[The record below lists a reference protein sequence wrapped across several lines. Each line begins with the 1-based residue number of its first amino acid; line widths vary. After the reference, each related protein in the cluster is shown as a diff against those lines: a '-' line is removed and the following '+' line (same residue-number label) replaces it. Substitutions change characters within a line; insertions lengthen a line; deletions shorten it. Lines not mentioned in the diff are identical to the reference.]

1 MSINNYII
9 DKIMYSNKNNINNIN
24 INTVNNKHSNSNN
37 NNSKNNN
44 KNNNK
49 NNDNND
55 NKINIKQY
63 QISVIGGKKISSNIF
78 DSKLKNKEIF
88 NDIIPLV
95 NSLFNIYITNFTFL
109 QQQSLFLENNELKIT
124 KDMSNN
130 HTYTSKQYMTNKLT
144 NFKIFENVLIKCKI
158 QEIKNTINF
167 NNIKNYNYITNFNII
182 TWKLLDDINIIL
194 KYNTTYYCI
203 ELNICSNKEI
213 SNNKYK
219 KLNYIVDNFIKLLLY
234 IQKEK

>member
-9 DKIMYSNKNNINNIN
+9 DKIMYSNKNNINNIS
-24 INTVNNKHSNSNN
+24 TVNNEYS
-37 NNSKNNN
+37 NNN
-44 KNNNK
+44 KNQYNNNNK
-49 NNDNND
+49 NKNKN
-55 NKINIKQY
+55 NKINIKQH
-63 QISVIGGKKISSNIF
+63 QISVSGGKKMSSNIF

-95 NSLFNIYITNFTFL
+95 NSLFNIYITSFTFS
-109 QQQSLFLENNELKIT
+109 QQQSLFIENNELKLT

-130 HTYTSKQYMTNKLT
+130 HNTQTRKQYINNKLT

-158 QEIKNTINF
+158 LYTKDTINF
-167 NNIKNYNYITNFNII
+167 NNIKNYNYVANFNILN
-182 TWKLLDDINIIL
+182 WKLLDDINIIL
-194 KYNTTYYCI
+194 KYNTSYYCI
-203 ELNICSNKEI
+203 ELHICSNKEI

-234 IQKEK
+234 IQEEK